1 MRVWTSGVT
10 VLALALAGCG
20 QDEAEPQ
27 EPPMAVEDTV
37 FGDLV
42 ATQDQARD
50 RTNAALEQ
58 HREALK
64 SQLDVAE
71 GSAPEE

>member
-1 MRVWTSGVT
+1 MRFWTSGVT
-10 VLALALAGCG
+10 ILALALAGCG
-20 QDEAEPQ
+20 QDEAEPP
-27 EPPMAVEDTV
+27 EPTMAVEDTV
-37 FGDLV
+37 FGDLI

-58 HREALK
+58 HRQALK
-64 SQLDVAE
+64 SQLDAAE